1 MDVAFLLR
9 ILPPLLQGLEIT
21 VALTAI
27 ALVGAAIGGLIVAAG
42 RRSRFAAVRAVTI
55 AYIDAMRNTP
65 ILAQIFILYFGV
77 PEIGLYPDA
86 FACGA
91 IALVL
96 QNSAYAGEVYR
107 AGIESVHRTQTE
119 AALSLGMMP
128 RRAQFDIVLPQ
139 AVRRVLPVLGSQ
151 AVVILKDSSI
161 ASTISVGE
169 LTHAGKLLLDR
180 SAAPYETFFMIALLY
195 LVMAALVLGAMRLLA
210 LRFPVRT

>member
-27 ALVGAAIGGLIVAAG
+27 ALVGAAFGGLVVAGG
-42 RRSRFAAVRAVTI
+42 RRSRIAPIRAVTI
-55 AYIDAMRNTP
+55 AFIDVMRNTP
-65 ILAQIFILYFGV
+65 IMAQIFILYFGV
-77 PEIGLYPDA
+77 PEIGLYPGA
-86 FACGA
+86 FACGV

-96 QNSAYAGEVYR
+96 QNSAYAGEIYR
-107 AGIESVHRTQTE
+107 AGIESVNRTQME
-119 AALSLGMMP
+119 AALSLGMLP
-128 RRAQFDIVLPQ
+128 RRALFDIVLPQ

-161 ASTISVGE
+161 ASTISVAE

-180 SAAPYETFFMIALLY
+180 SAAPYETFFMVAMLY
-195 LVMAALVLGAMRLLA
+195 LAMAAIVLGVMKLLA

>member
-9 ILPPLLQGLEIT
+9 ILPPLLEGLEIT
-21 VALTAI
+21 VAMTAL
-27 ALVGAAIGGLIVAAG
+27 ALAGAALGGLVVLAG

-55 AYIDAMRNTP
+55 AYIDVMRNTP
-65 ILAQIFILYFGV
+65 IMAQIFILYFGV

-86 FACGA
+86 FACGV

-96 QNSAYAGEVYR
+96 QNSAYAGEIYR

-128 RRAQFDIVLPQ
+128 RRALFDIVLPQ
-139 AVRRVLPVLGSQ
+139 AVRRVLPVLGNQ

-161 ASTISVGE
+161 ASTISVAE
-169 LTHAGKLLLDR
+169 LTHSGKLLLDR
-180 SAAPYETFFMIALLY
+180 SAAPYETFFMVALLY
-195 LVMAALVLGAMRLLA
+195 LLMAAIVLGAMKLLA

>member
-21 VALTAI
+21 AAMTVLALA
-27 ALVGAAIGGLIVAAG
+27 GAALGGLIVVAG

-55 AYIDAMRNTP
+55 TYIDAMRNTP
-65 ILAQIFILYFGV
+65 IMAQIFILYFGV
-77 PEIGLYPDA
+77 LEIGLYPGA

-96 QNSAYAGEVYR
+96 QNSAYAGEIYR
-107 AGIESVHRTQTE
+107 AGIESVNRTQTE
-119 AALSLGMMP
+119 AALSLGMLP
-128 RRAQFDIVLPQ
+128 RRALFDIVLPQ

-151 AVVILKDSSI
+151 AVVILKDTSI
-161 ASTISVGE
+161 ASTISVAE
-169 LTHAGKLLLDR
+169 LTHSGKLLLDR
-180 SAAPYETFFMIALLY
+180 SAAPYETFFMVAVLY
-195 LVMAALVLGAMRLLA
+195 LVMAAIVLGAMKLVA

>member
-21 VALTAI
+21 VAMTAL
-27 ALVGAAIGGLIVAAG
+27 ALVGAALGGLIVVAG
-42 RRSRFAAVRAVTI
+42 RRSRFTPVRAVTV

-65 ILAQIFILYFGV
+65 IMAQIFILYIGV

-86 FACGA
+86 FACGV

-96 QNSAYAGEVYR
+96 QNSAYAGEIYR
-107 AGIESVHRTQTE
+107 AGIESVNRTQTE
-119 AALSLGMMP
+119 AALSLGMLP
-128 RRAQFDIVLPQ
+128 RRALFDIVLPQ
-139 AVRRVLPVLGSQ
+139 ALRRVLPVLGSQ

-161 ASTISVGE
+161 ASTISVAE
-169 LTHAGKLLLDR
+169 LTHSGKLLLDR
-180 SAAPYETFFMIALLY
+180 SAAPYETFFMVALLY
-195 LVMAALVLGAMRLLA
+195 LAMAAIVLGAMKLLA

>member
-21 VALTAI
+21 VAMTAL
-27 ALVGAAIGGLIVAAG
+27 ALVGAALGGLIVVAG
-42 RRSRFAAVRAVTI
+42 RRSRFAAVRGVTI

-65 ILAQIFILYFGV
+65 IMAQIFILYFGV

-86 FACGA
+86 FACGV

-96 QNSAYAGEVYR
+96 QNSAYAGEIYR
-107 AGIESVHRTQTE
+107 AGIESVNRTQTE

-128 RRAQFDIVLPQ
+128 GRALFDIVLPQ
-139 AVRRVLPVLGSQ
+139 ALRRVLPVLGSQ

-161 ASTISVGE
+161 ASTISVAE
-169 LTHAGKLLLDR
+169 LTHSGKLLLDR
-180 SAAPYETFFMIALLY
+180 SAAPYETFFMVALLY
-195 LVMAALVLGAMRLLA
+195 LAMAAIVLGAMKLLA